1 MAEFLFPLKGKSLAA
16 TSLSLPLNIF
26 PMKSQVFTMTE
37 GSEFIPLDK
46 LLKLCR
52 LVNSGGEA
60 HAFIMQGAVRLNG
73 EIEMQKRKKIRVG
86 DKVEFNGE
94 QIAVQA

>member
-1 MAEFLFPLKGKSLAA
+1 MEIQTSFSR
-16 TSLSLPLNIF
+16 SLSLLLKTF
-26 PMKSQVFTMTE
+26 SMKSQVFTMTE

-60 HAFIMQGAVRLNG
+60 HAFIMQGAVRVNK

-86 DKVEFNGE
+86 DSIEFNGE
-94 QIAVQA
+94 KIEVQA

>member
-1 MAEFLFPLKGKSLAA
+1 
-16 TSLSLPLNIF
+16 
-26 PMKSQVFTMTE
+26 MKSQVFTMTE

-46 LLKLCR
+46 LLKICR

-60 HAFIMQGAVRLNG
+60 HAFIMQGAVRVNK

-86 DKVEFNGE
+86 DSIEFNGE
-94 QIAVQA
+94 KIEVQA